1 MSLYKKKVSFLAAI
15 TFVVIIA
22 FFSMFLA
29 GIFTKAKSREIETN
43 QVYID
48 YNYIVSFL
56 NLYERNTNTALKY
69 YKNILPYLKNSYIYN
84 EYADMLLYAKK
95 FNEAQNFLQKAIKI
109 FPNDKLLYEK
119 LLDVYIIKKEDK
131 KAIDLLQ
138 NGNSLFQNKAAIYK
152 KLAILHMR
160 SANYQKAVEYFKKIE
175 NYEQSR
181 EILYYLTQCYKAE
194 GNLNKAI
201 EYAKKL
207 LSLDKNNTEF
217 QGLLANLYEQNKQ
230 YQKAI
235 AIYRNMNIKKDEKL
249 AAIGNDYY
257 LEGKIDKA
265 FEYFAKA
272 YKIKHNI
279 SYAEKATYM
288 LMRLGK
294 YKYIIKFIDKEK
306 VPLSTDRIRYFYGV
320 SLMSEKEYKKAAA
333 VFQKISQAS
342 ILYKDALFNEVVC
355 YNKLNMKQKAVETL
369 EGVKNKDKDI
379 YYMLADLYLQYKD
392 YHKAI
397 ETIEN
402 NINFFKNKSKAYF
415 YIADIYYD
423 KLKNKSKAVEYL
435 KKSLKTD
442 PNNSMVLN
450 YLGYLYIDENIDIK
464 KGVELVKKAVKIQP
478 DNPYYLDSL
487 GWGYYKLGDY
497 KKAEQFLKK
506 AISSK
511 KDKQVKN
518 DVVIYIHLAKVYI
531 KTNNKQKAS
540 QLLKSVMKRFPK
552 NKKVKKLFESLK

>member
-1 MSLYKKKVSFLAAI
+1 MSFYKKKVNFLTVIAFVI
-15 TFVVIIA
+15 TIA

-29 GIFTKAKSREIETN
+29 GIFTKAKSREVEAN

-48 YNYIVSFL
+48 YNYTASLL
-56 NLYERNTNTALKY
+56 NLYERNTNAALKY

-84 EYADMLLYAKK
+84 EYANILLYAKK
-95 FNEAQNFLQKAIKI
+95 FDEAQEFLQKAIKI
-109 FPNDKLLYEK
+109 FPNDKRLYEK

-131 KAIDLLQ
+131 KAIDLLK
-138 NGNSLFQNKAAIYK
+138 NGSSLFKNKAAIYK
-152 KLAILHMR
+152 RLAILHMR
-160 SANYQKAVEYFKKIE
+160 NANYRKAIDYFEKIKD
-175 NYEQSR
+175 YEQNK
-181 EILYYLTQCYKAE
+181 EILYYLIQCYKAE
-194 GNLNKAI
+194 GNLNKAV

-207 LSLDKNNTEF
+207 LSFDKSNTDF
-217 QGLLANLYEQNKQ
+217 QELLANLYEQNKQ
-230 YQKAI
+230 YKKAI
-235 AIYRNMNIKKDEKL
+235 AIYKNMNIKEDEKL

-257 LEGKIDKA
+257 LNGKIDKA

-272 YKIKHNI
+272 YKIRHNM
-279 SYAEKATYM
+279 SYAEKAAYM

-294 YKYIIKFIDKEK
+294 YKYLINFIDKEN
-306 VPLSTDRIRYFYGV
+306 VPLSTDRMKYFYGV
-320 SLMSEKEYKKAAA
+320 SLMSIKQYKKAAA
-333 VFQKISQAS
+333 VFKKISQSS

-369 EGVKNKDKDI
+369 KSVKNKDKDI

-397 ETIEN
+397 ETIKN
-402 NINFFKNKSKAYF
+402 NISSFKNKSKAYF

-423 KLKNKSKAVEYL
+423 KLKNNSKAVEYL
-435 KKSLKTD
+435 KKSLKAD
-442 PNNSMVLN
+442 PNNSVVLN

-464 KGVELVKKAVKIQP
+464 KGVELVKRAVKIQP

-531 KTNNKQKAS
+531 KTNSKQKAY
-540 QLLKSVMKRFPK
+540 QLLKSMVKRFPK
-552 NKKVKKLFESLK
+552 NEKVKKLFESLK